1 MLVAALADNRGQSG
15 IVAFLLAFLG
25 SPVVMLLV
33 VLCRPNFKREEIE
46 AKRHAEL
53 LEAAK
58 KGVSNEGQNNAGIR
72 HAYYVGGFQRKR

>member
-1 MLVAALADNRGQSG
+1 MEIILIPLWLIGCVLVTTLAESKGQAG
-15 IVAFLLAFLG
+15 IVAFLVSFLL
-25 SPVVMLLV
+25 SPVLMLLV

-58 KGVSNEGQNNAGIR
+58 SSK
-72 HAYYVGGFQRKR
+72 